1 MLQIYKSFEAPKK
14 PCMSFRDG
22 VNLFSRDA
30 VFLLEKDAVFCC
42 AMSKM
47 LIRFE
52 LEGKCRRLG
61 V

>member
-1 MLQIYKSFEAPKK
+1 
-14 PCMSFRDG
+14 MSFRDG
-22 VNLFSRDA
+22 VNLFSKDA

-52 LEGKCRRLG
+52 LEGKSAFITLITCFSEL